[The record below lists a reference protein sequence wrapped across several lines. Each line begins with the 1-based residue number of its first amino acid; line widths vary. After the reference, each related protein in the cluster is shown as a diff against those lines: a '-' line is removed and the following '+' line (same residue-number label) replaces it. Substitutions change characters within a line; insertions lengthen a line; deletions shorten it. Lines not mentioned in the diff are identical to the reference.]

1 MKKQQEKSMS
11 KNEGRERIY
20 LIQRKTRRAM
30 RDSMTAAVPT
40 ATTVCGD
47 GEEPATS
54 IGLDCVLKSLN
65 LTL

>member
-30 RDSMTAAVPT
+30 GDSKAAAVPT
-40 ATTVCGD
+40 ATSVCGD

-54 IGLDCVLKSLN
+54 IGQY
-65 LTL
+65 